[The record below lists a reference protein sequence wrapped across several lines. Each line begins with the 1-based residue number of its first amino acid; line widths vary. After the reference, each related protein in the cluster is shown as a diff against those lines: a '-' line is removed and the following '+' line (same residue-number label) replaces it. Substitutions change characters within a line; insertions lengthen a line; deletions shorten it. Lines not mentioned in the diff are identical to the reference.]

1 MIERQHVWLGP
12 EATTF
17 DEPCEAC
24 LALRE
29 PLAAEPAASC
39 TGSLRREADVGF
51 TTCRRGHRIV
61 VRRVARELAR
71 GSLTHA
77 SRAATRLSR
86 VPSTVVVGAQWG
98 DEGKGKIVDLL
109 AQQSDVVCRYQG
121 GPNAGH
127 TIIVGG
133 ETFKIR
139 QTPSGVISGK
149 TSVIGAGCVVDPQV
163 LARRARRA
171 RGARDRP
178 VGRRRSPAT
187 RT

>member
-1 MIERQHVWLGP
+1 MHG
-12 EATTF
+12 T
-17 DEPCEAC
+17 
-24 LALRE
+24 
-29 PLAAEPAASC
+29 
-39 TGSLRREADVGF
+39 LRREADVGF

-61 VRRVARELAR
+61 VRRVARALAAA
-71 GSLTHA
+71 A
-77 SRAATRLSR
+77 SCSAARLAH

-127 TIIVGG
+127 TIVVGG

-139 QTPSGVISGK
+139 QMPSGVISGK

-163 LARRARRA
+163 LARRARPSSRRA
-171 RGARDRP
+171 AST
-178 VGRRRSPAT
+178 RRSSSSPAT